1 MANENNREEI
11 VSPIVALSE
20 SIVDKVSELRNCSE
34 DESSNNLVSKVC
46 DAGSNHYCIININ
59 IMKYWKA

>member
-34 DESSNNLVSKVC
+34 DESSNNLGVE
-46 DAGSNHYCIININ
+46 G
-59 IMKYWKA
+59 M